1 MESGLEPVALRLQS
15 QDLINRHRN
24 PSASEMRASMYGDRC
39 VCHECVTFPAKRD
52 VILKFQKNPHNFAP
66 NRNSEMVHEFSGTFI
81 LSPKC
86 SPSSGV
92 IGFHPIRIP
101 VYFSFQP

>member
-39 VCHECVTFPAKRD
+39 VCHECV
-52 VILKFQKNPHNFAP
+52 
-66 NRNSEMVHEFSGTFI
+66 
-81 LSPKC
+81 
-86 SPSSGV
+86 
-92 IGFHPIRIP
+92 
-101 VYFSFQP
+101 